1 MKLIIKNLKQVPHE
15 VEVPDTSVTVKDL
28 KVAIEKAH
36 GFDAIHLKLLFNGI
50 VLEDSK
56 TLDSYNIKEDFVII
70 MMNTKIKPKNV
81 PPSQPEQP
89 KPVEQ
94 PKSSE
99 PKPSGVPSTT
109 PQQPPSQPQKDYTK
123 EINTLV
129 EMGFVKSEAEAAI
142 KAARGNVD
150 VAIEFLYSGIPPNLP
165 PEQPLSS
172 SGGQPSASSELKKI
186 ASITKVLCSQDP
198 SSLERILMTLQARS
212 PELME
217 LIKQNEEE
225 FKELLSQPITE
236 GDLLTYQ
243 ELSSHFS
250 GMGSGGGRP
259 QGGNRGVTIHLT
271 QEENEAVKRLI
282 DLGFTQNEVLQAY
295 LACEKNEEL
304 AANFLFEN
312 KMEEDTHIQQPQA
325 QQPPQQPPQQPQV
338 QQPPQQSPQ
347 QPQAQQQQDQPQ
359 QEPEKK
365 NDEEKK

>member
-99 PKPSGVPSTT
+99 PKPSGVPSTQ

-236 GDLLTYQ
+236 EDLLTYQ
-243 ELSSHFS
+243 EMSSHFS
-250 GMGSGGGRP
+250 GMGSGGRP

-271 QEENEAVKRLI
+271 QAENEAVKRLI

-338 QQPPQQSPQ
+338 QQN
-347 QPQAQQQQDQPQ
+347 QPQ